1 MPPGMRINT
10 MPLYA
15 WYVLVVGGMILFAF
29 PPLIAGDLLFEL
41 ERALD
46 WPFFD
51 PTRGGDPFSWQRL
64 FRISGHP
71 EVYIVFLPSV
81 AIAAMVVPTMV
92 QRPIVGYSWIVLS
105 AVGTGF
111 LSFGLWVHRMFTTG
125 IQLFVFLVTLM
136 VRKVRKS
143 LPMPWVAGGLAIL
156 TAGGLTGIMLAIAPF
171 DWQVHDT
178 YFNVAH
184 LPCTLF
190 GGMIQPVMAGACYF
204 SPFFTQWILSVRL
217 GKWAF
222 WLIFGGAT

>member
-1 MPPGMRINT
+1 MRINT

-51 PTRGGDPFSWQRL
+51 RTRGGDPIFWQRL
-64 FRISGHP
+64 FWISGHP
-71 EVYIVFLPSV
+71 EVYIAFLPSV

-92 QRPIVGYSWIVLS
+92 QRPIVGYSWIVLP

-125 IQLFVFLVTLM
+125 LPLISLAFFSAASEAVVIPTGIQLSVFLVTLM
-136 VRKVRKS
+136 VRKLQKS
-143 LPMPWVAGGLAIL
+143 LPMLWIAGGLAIF

-178 YFNVAH
+178 YFIVAH
-184 LPCTLF
+184 LHSAL
-190 GGMIQPVMAGACYF
+190 
-204 SPFFTQWILSVRL
+204 
-217 GKWAF
+217 
-222 WLIFGGAT
+222 FGGAT